1 MWHYIKAAFWAPL
14 YTRLLGALPLNFL
27 MVLGFF
33 ILGLAELIRF
43 GHAGFWL
50 LGAGLEVAYLFLLA
64 THPRFQKWVDS
75 REVRLAD
82 SEAEAKREALKEKL
96 HGAARRRLD
105 KLGNK
110 IEQALESQRE
120 SQDDTFTLVS
130 TGEAL
135 NKLHWMYLKLLLGE
149 MNLVESTDLEVK
161 NRLTRQ
167 IQALESEMASS
178 ELSDSARESK
188 KATLDILLKRLENF
202 RQRTRM
208 LKEIQSDLTRI
219 EAQVDLALETATL
232 RGTPQVIPENIELM
246 SSLLQDGYY
255 GDMESM
261 IADVDREFA

>member
-1 MWHYIKAAFWAPL
+1 
-14 YTRLLGALPLNFL
+14 
-27 MVLGFF
+27 
-33 ILGLAELIRF
+33 
-43 GHAGFWL
+43 
-50 LGAGLEVAYLFLLA
+50 
-64 THPRFQKWVDS
+64 
-75 REVRLAD
+75 
-82 SEAEAKREALKEKL
+82 
-96 HGAARRRLD
+96 
-105 KLGNK
+105 
-110 IEQALESQRE
+110 
-120 SQDDTFTLVS
+120 
-130 TGEAL
+130 
-135 NKLHWMYLKLLLGE
+135 
-149 MNLVESTDLEVK
+149 MNLVESTDLEAK

-261 IADVDREFA
+261 IADVDKEFA